1 MPMYGLLDKFQPPG
15 STPVTVTAWG
25 ISIPLGAVD
34 PNFACMSHR
43 DTVETHGTA
52 GEVSL
57 NS

>member
-1 MPMYGLLDKFQPPG
+1 MYGLLDKFQPPG